1 MIKES
6 ILVVDDD
13 KNMTRL
19 LEVVLEQSY
28 KATIAHTIDD
38 ALRSFTNF
46 SYSAVILDLNL
57 NGEDGYSLISSIR
70 TKSKW
75 LPIIILSGKEKSD
88 ERIKCFEAAVDDYL
102 IKPFNPV
109 ELKLRLERSIARYKL
124 IESL

>member
-1 MIKES
+1 MKES
-6 ILVVDDD
+6 ILVIDDD

-19 LEVVLEQSY
+19 LEVVLETSY
-28 KATIAHTIDD
+28 KATIAHTKDD
-38 ALRSFTNF
+38 ALKSFTNF

-57 NGEDGYSLISSIR
+57 NEEDGFGLISAIR

-88 ERIKCFEAAVDDYL
+88 DRIKCFKAGVDDYL
-102 IKPFNPV
+102 IKPFNPE
-109 ELKLRLERSIARYKL
+109 ELKLRLERSIARHKL